1 MTTINNNEKVRI
13 KNKETVYGI
22 DSTIKRIIEEDDV
35 DTLLSMIQN
44 GLDINTFSYK
54 NLKGINAFILYKYEN
69 NKENVGNVINMLLL
83 KYNAMEDL
91 TKESFKRLDE
101 LSYNEFKKTFEK
113 EFTVEKFLEGFGR
126 FIADLSGEIEENQED
141 NIEEDIK
148 EEKVKV
154 NTKTS
159 SEITN
164 KESNYSKNTPNNI
177 PKDSSKKEVKKSSP
191 IVPIDNEKETKSSN
205 VDSFDIIGDANYKVS
220 SISAY
225 VTLENEETCD
235 NKQISIQVS
244 SLEELS
250 SAINKEIEK
259 ANNENNEKLA
269 SSVVE
274 MMSNNPEFKKNLLS
288 LMREAQISKPC

>member
-69 NKENVGNVINMLLL
+69 NKENIGNVINMLLL

-154 NTKTS
+154 NTKIS
-159 SEITN
+159 SKIDN
-164 KESNYSKNTPNNI
+164 KESNSSKNTPNNI

-191 IVPIDNEKETKSSN
+191 IVPIDSEKETKSSN
-205 VDSFDIIGDANYKVS
+205 MNSFDIIGDANYKVS

-250 SAINKEIEK
+250 SVINKEIEK

-288 LMREAQISKPC
+288 LMRDAQISKPC

>member
-22 DSTIKRIIEEDDV
+22 DSTIKRIIKEDDV

-141 NIEEDIK
+141 NIEKDIK

-154 NTKTS
+154 NTKVS
-159 SEITN
+159 SKIDN
-164 KESNYSKNTPNNI
+164 KESNSSKNTPNNI

-191 IVPIDNEKETKSSN
+191 IVPIDNEEETKLSN
-205 VDSFDIIGDANYKVS
+205 MNSFDIIGDANYKVS

-244 SLEELS
+244 NLEELS

>member
-13 KNKETVYGI
+13 KNKDTVYGI
-22 DSTIKRIIEEDDV
+22 NSTIKRIIEEDDV

-154 NTKTS
+154 NTKMS

-164 KESNYSKNTPNNI
+164 KESNSSKNTPNNI
-177 PKDSSKKEVKKSSP
+177 PKDSSKKEVKKSFP
-191 IVPIDNEKETKSSN
+191 IAPIDSEKETKSN
-205 VDSFDIIGDANYKVS
+205 NMNSFDIIGDANYKVS

-288 LMREAQISKPC
+288 LMRDAQISKPC

>member
-13 KNKETVYGI
+13 KNKDTVYGI
-22 DSTIKRIIEEDDV
+22 NSTIKRIIEEDDV

-154 NTKTS
+154 NTKMS

-164 KESNYSKNTPNNI
+164 KESNSSKNTLNNI

-191 IVPIDNEKETKSSN
+191 IAPIDSEKETKSN
-205 VDSFDIIGDANYKVS
+205 NMNSFDIIGDTNYKVS

-288 LMREAQISKPC
+288 LMRDAQISKPC

>member
-141 NIEEDIK
+141 NIEKDIK

-154 NTKTS
+154 NTKVS
-159 SEITN
+159 SKIDN
-164 KESNYSKNTPNNI
+164 KESNSSKNTPNNI

-191 IVPIDNEKETKSSN
+191 IVTIDNEEETKLSN
-205 VDSFDIIGDANYKVS
+205 MNSFDIIGDANYKVS

-250 SAINKEIEK
+250 SVINKEIEK

-288 LMREAQISKPC
+288 LMRDAQISKPC

>member
-1 MTTINNNEKVRI
+1 M
-13 KNKETVYGI
+13 
-22 DSTIKRIIEEDDV
+22 
-35 DTLLSMIQN
+35 
-44 GLDINTFSYK
+44 
-54 NLKGINAFILYKYEN
+54 
-69 NKENVGNVINMLLL
+69 
-83 KYNAMEDL
+83 
-91 TKESFKRLDE
+91 
-101 LSYNEFKKTFEK
+101 
-113 EFTVEKFLEGFGR
+113 
-126 FIADLSGEIEENQED
+126 
-141 NIEEDIK
+141 
-148 EEKVKV
+148 
-154 NTKTS
+154 S

-164 KESNYSKNTPNNI
+164 KESNSSKNTPNNI

-191 IVPIDNEKETKSSN
+191 IAPIDSEKETKSN
-205 VDSFDIIGDANYKVS
+205 NMNSFDIIGDTNYKVS

-288 LMREAQISKPC
+288 LMRDAQISKPC

>member
-13 KNKETVYGI
+13 KNKDTVYGI
-22 DSTIKRIIEEDDV
+22 NSTIKRIIEEDDV
-35 DTLLSMIQN
+35 ETLLSMIQN

-154 NTKTS
+154 NTKMS

-164 KESNYSKNTPNNI
+164 KESNSSKNTPNNI

-191 IVPIDNEKETKSSN
+191 IAPIDSEKETKSN
-205 VDSFDIIGDANYKVS
+205 NMNSFDIIGDTNYKVS

-288 LMREAQISKPC
+288 LMRDAQISKPC

>member
-13 KNKETVYGI
+13 KNKDTVYGI
-22 DSTIKRIIEEDDV
+22 NSTIKRIIEEDDV

-126 FIADLSGEIEENQED
+126 FIADLSGEIEENQEY
-141 NIEEDIK
+141 NI
-148 EEKVKV
+148 
-154 NTKTS
+154 
-159 SEITN
+159 
-164 KESNYSKNTPNNI
+164 
-177 PKDSSKKEVKKSSP
+177 
-191 IVPIDNEKETKSSN
+191 
-205 VDSFDIIGDANYKVS
+205 
-220 SISAY
+220 
-225 VTLENEETCD
+225 
-235 NKQISIQVS
+235 
-244 SLEELS
+244 
-250 SAINKEIEK
+250 
-259 ANNENNEKLA
+259 
-269 SSVVE
+269 
-274 MMSNNPEFKKNLLS
+274 
-288 LMREAQISKPC
+288 